1 MENAGG
7 EHGAGAADQ
16 CAVRQVLQVAHSTGG
31 NHWYRYGIRD
41 GTREIEVE
49 ARLRAVPVHAR
60 KQELAGSVFGH
71 LAGPL
76 HCVDAGGT
84 ATAMRVYLP
93 AERFALSRYASC
105 VDRHNDALRTM
116 VVRGLAHEFG
126 VGDGGTVHGHLVGTR
141 VEQTLHIAYLPDATA
156 HRAGD
161 EDLAGH
167 RLDRSEERRVGK
179 ECRNRCAP
187 FDIKKQTS
195 LRCDN

>member
-71 LAGPL
+71 LACPL
-76 HCVDAGGT
+76 HCVDAGYP
-84 ATAMRVYLP
+84 ATAKRVCFL
-93 AERFALSRYASC
+93 AERSALSRCASC
-105 VDRHNDALRTM
+105 VECHNDELRTM
-116 VVRGLAHEFG
+116 VVRGLAYEFG
-126 VGDGGTVHGHLVGTR
+126 VGVGGTLHGHIVGTR
-141 VEQTLHIAYLPDATA
+141 VEQPFLTAYLSDSSD
-156 HRAGD
+156 H
-161 EDLAGH
+161 
-167 RLDRSEERRVGK
+167 
-179 ECRNRCAP
+179 
-187 FDIKKQTS
+187 
-195 LRCDN
+195 